1 MLNTATTN
9 KKMCSKQAN
18 IAQNDVYTV
27 FLLSFTSWKKKNAH
41 EKSKIMK
48 QFIYR
53 IILSFYDKRNII
65 HTSKNIRICHS
76 DYFEIFILFNNF
88 LRLFYSEVVFFLLP
102 PCGATD
108 ALGSEIRIKIIS
120 HLVTLKLL
128 IYQTKCSKRYL
139 LSCFL

>member
-1 MLNTATTN
+1 MISANHKLSECSILQLSTLCVCSKSEVMLNTATTN

-27 FLLSFTSWKKKNAH
+27 FLLSFTSQKKKNAH

-53 IILSFYDKRNII
+53 FILSFYDKRNII

-88 LRLFYSEVVFFLLP
+88 LRLFYFEVVF
-102 PCGATD
+102 
-108 ALGSEIRIKIIS
+108 
-120 HLVTLKLL
+120 
-128 IYQTKCSKRYL
+128 
-139 LSCFL
+139 SCCPLAEQQMLQDPNFRDK